1 MDKIK
6 ALLCLDFGSVNLAP
20 GVFLIKS
27 MNKIKLQFVV
37 FPDLLK
43 GGTFTIREKTPEK
56 IKAEIIKI
64 VDEIYNGSCIDLIK
78 KINIEL

>member
-6 ALLCLDFGSVNLAP
+6 ALLCLDFGSITLAP

-27 MNKIKLQFVV
+27 MNKIKLQLVI
-37 FPDLLK
+37 FPDLLQ
-43 GGTFTIREKTPEK
+43 GGTFTIKEKTPEK

-64 VDEIYNGSCIDLIK
+64 IDEIYNSSCINLIK
-78 KINIEL
+78 KINTDL